1 MEFNRLLHSKLDSI
15 FEQNNLRVIE
25 EYDGFVK
32 LKSPYLVMSFSHDRR
47 ENSNSFF
54 VGRDDAEYLVDA
66 DVAELIFHLE
76 EGKVSLKL
84 ETSKEDFLNNMF
96 MLLESHEGKKLLSGE
111 VSKLSDVEIFV
122 NKKARIYTSDLLN
135 KQYLNAANQSWED
148 KDYQGFIDNLSHT
161 DKDKLPSSYRL
172 KLKIAF
178 QKIRL
183 N

>member
-25 EYDGFVK
+25 EYGGFVK
-32 LKSPYLVMSFSHDRR
+32 LKSPFVVMSFSHDRM

-66 DVAELIFHLE
+66 DIAELLFHLE
-76 EGKVSLKL
+76 EGKIFLRP
-84 ETSKEDFLNNMF
+84 ETSEGDFLDNIV

-111 VSKLSDVEIFV
+111 MSKLSDVDKYV
-122 NKKARIYTSDLLN
+122 NSKAKIYTSNLLN
-135 KQYLNAANQSWED
+135 KQYLNAANQSWEE

-178 QKIRL
+178 QKIGL